1 MQDVFGAVLTELRDD
16 MGVSLITDR
25 IRGHVPGP
33 EDAKGPGEFIP
44 FVVLTD
50 LGGIPMRK
58 VPVQS
63 PRIDVR
69 CYGVTPQGAKALYVA
84 CSNAMHDIGPRLHG
98 QLGIYVSWDAT
109 GGNEGSDPRT
119 HQPYV
124 EFLIELI
131 ATAAAVA

>member
-1 MQDVFGAVLTELRDD
+1 MIDAFGSVLTEFRNDAT
-16 MGVSLITDR
+16 VAAITDR
-25 IRGHVPGP
+25 IRGHYPGP
-33 EDAKGPGEFIP
+33 DDAKGPSEYVP

-84 CSNAMHDIGPRLHG
+84 CSNAVHDVGPRIHG
-98 QLGIYVSWDAT
+98 SVLIYDSADGT
-109 GGNEGSDPRT
+109 GGDEGADPNT
-119 HQPYV
+119 KQPYV
-124 EFLIELI
+124 EGVIQLVV
-131 ATAAAVA
+131 AALAVA